1 MTEDFN
7 NIASFCIGGLL
18 HFRTLKAIG
27 HENAKKIALKT
38 KPKTQ
43 ETHSQPT
50 PELSHSTYS
59 TVAIVLHW
67 LLGLSIFAMFALG
80 VYMHELPFS
89 PERLKLYNYH
99 KWAGICFL
107 FLTVLRLLW
116 RFTHRPPALPAA
128 IEQVMPT
135 WQTRIYHATHHVMY
149 LLFFAVPLLGWA
161 YSSAAGFPI
170 VLFGVLPLP
179 DLLAVDKE
187 FAKQIKELHEVSAIA
202 LMALALLHIAA
213 ALKHQ
218 FIDKDNLVSRML
230 PKRH

>member
-1 MTEDFN
+1 M
-7 NIASFCIGGLL
+7 
-18 HFRTLKAIG
+18 
-27 HENAKKIALKT
+27 
-38 KPKTQ
+38 
-43 ETHSQPT
+43 
-50 PELSHSTYS
+50 SHTSYS

-67 LLGLSIFAMFALG
+67 FLGLSIFAMFALG

-179 DLLAVDKE
+179 DLLTVDKE
-187 FAKQIKELHEVSAIA
+187 FAKLIKELHEVSAIA